1 MPDDRPQEDGL
12 LKPGQV
18 ADMLR
23 VTKRTLW
30 RMAKQD
36 GFPLPVR
43 FSRKTVRWRAA
54 EIQQYI
60 AALQCE
66 PLP

>member
-1 MPDDRPQEDGL
+1 MPNEHDTSQGL
-12 LKPGQV
+12 LTPGQV

-36 GFPLPVR
+36 GFPQPVR
-43 FSRKTVRWRAA
+43 LTRKTVRWRAV
-54 EIQQYI
+54 EVKQYLE
-60 AALQCE
+60 ALQ